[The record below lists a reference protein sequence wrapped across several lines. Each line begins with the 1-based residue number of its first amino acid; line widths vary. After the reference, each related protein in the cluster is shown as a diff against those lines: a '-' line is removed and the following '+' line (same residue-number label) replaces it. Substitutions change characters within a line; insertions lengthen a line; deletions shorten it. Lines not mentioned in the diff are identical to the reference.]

1 MSQFAFL
8 VLFNADIILLEPVLW
23 VAAVSTGGP
32 GEMSGTV
39 RSAETTRS
47 SLAHSG
53 TGKTPERCFGN
64 SGGNWSARRRKQEK
78 GVNDDRRDA
87 NHTGAGRCALFIKGA
102 CFRSVAA
109 DSTFCPYVLLI

>member
-64 SGGNWSARRRKQEK
+64 SGGNWSADNLTASQARLSLRLKAPAVVSCLEAP
-78 GVNDDRRDA
+78 D
-87 NHTGAGRCALFIKGA
+87 
-102 CFRSVAA
+102 
-109 DSTFCPYVLLI
+109 